1 MPIKIDDLL
10 RVRFLSWENL
20 RFFLFHRSENKSKKV
35 LRTTAY
41 QKAEERVKE
50 LFRQAY
56 DAEELKPLK
65 TDSSAKSIP
74 FEKLRFKRKDVMQW
88 LQDNLILEL
97 LFQEGVCVEKNKLTD
112 LKKLLRTAGKETL
125 KCLSDWKQVKFSINR
140 EGIMESS
147 AGGTALD
154 AEWMG
159 KNIRGVMRILL
170 WHIVRH
176 GKPFEL
182 KDIPKEVLKNKIYI
196 PRLNKVLQQA
206 FRVNSSPIPYNRKA
220 GQYVPQFHCES
231 KFKQ

>member
-41 QKAEERVKE
+41 QKAEKRVKE

-65 TDSSAKSIP
+65 SESSFKSIP
-74 FEKLRFKRKDVMQW
+74 FEKLMFKRKDVMQW
-88 LQDNLILEL
+88 LRDNSILEL
-97 LFQEGVCVEKNKLTD
+97 LFQEGVCVEKNKLAD
-112 LKKLLRTAGKETL
+112 LKKLLRTVGKETL

-140 EGIMESS
+140 EGILESS

-154 AEWMG
+154 SEWME
-159 KNIRGVMRILL
+159 KNIRGVMCKLL

-182 KDIPKEVLKNKIYI
+182 KEIPREVLKYKNYI
-196 PRLNKVLQQA
+196 PRLNEVLQKA
-206 FRVNSSPIPYNRKA
+206 FKLNSPPIPFNKKA